1 MTERLRLCCELK
13 EESCGGIHFYE
24 MLKLKQLPKVTII
37 TGNGPLLAIASN
49 LNINLFVFD
58 EHHGWNSVSV
68 LDVEHQIDHLSVKY
82 LSPKRIGDSLSGPL
96 CHLAIASGSL
106 IRFFKVITPLICA
119 PYKIYI
125 QVIENELRGDFN
137 RYKFH
142 ELDGHDFSKKNTT
155 DRHNSTSSSS
165 SAVPHPDE
173 PEVKIEYLKFVGSQL
188 LAVSENSNKMA
199 VWNAARQ
206 GRWQQHSTPEKVLC
220 LESVSTFVY
229 MGSGKGQNTV
239 MYGQKRTDCRRPSA
253 CE

>member
-1 MTERLRLCCELK
+1 M
-13 EESCGGIHFYE
+13 
-24 MLKLKQLPKVTII
+24 
-37 TGNGPLLAIASN
+37 
-49 LNINLFVFD
+49 
-58 EHHGWNSVSV
+58 
-68 LDVEHQIDHLSVKY
+68 
-82 LSPKRIGDSLSGPL
+82 SPKRIGDSLSGPL

-106 IRFFKVITPLICA
+106 IRFFKVRPRLETIIIPEMMPNLRSLHVIW
-119 PYKIYI
+119 I

-155 DRHNSTSSSS
+155 DRHNSTSSNSFTSVPSS
-165 SAVPHPDE
+165 SED

-229 MGSGKGQNTV
+229 MGSGKGQNTNIST
-239 MYGQKRTDCRRPSA
+239 MKYGLQMGAIFHYEPDRNPKSSAEARELFTAIVRRLKSQSKFGDVFCICTCKNRDWSNPLHRFTKISTQDKR
-253 CE
+253 

>member
-1 MTERLRLCCELK
+1 M
-13 EESCGGIHFYE
+13 
-24 MLKLKQLPKVTII
+24 
-37 TGNGPLLAIASN
+37 
-49 LNINLFVFD
+49 
-58 EHHGWNSVSV
+58 
-68 LDVEHQIDHLSVKY
+68 
-82 LSPKRIGDSLSGPL
+82 
-96 CHLAIASGSL
+96 
-106 IRFFKVITPLICA
+106 
-119 PYKIYI
+119 YI

-239 MYGQKRTDCRRPSA
+239 MNGQKRTDCRPPRA